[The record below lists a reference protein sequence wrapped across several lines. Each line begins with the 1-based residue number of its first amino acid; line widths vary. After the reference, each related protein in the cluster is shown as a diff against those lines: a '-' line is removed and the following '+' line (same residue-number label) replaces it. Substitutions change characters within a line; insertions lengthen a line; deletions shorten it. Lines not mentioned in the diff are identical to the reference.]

1 MNTLLNRV
9 DYHKSIQRILQNSNN
24 AIEGKAVLV
33 AALDKYNSNIDRLG
47 ELTSDLV
54 YPVTFV
60 RKDRIE
66 LHKQLR
72 SELARIANT
81 GCLLAKKLNDS
92 AMLSKMKQYRAMAS
106 KFSIFVL
113 YESAFDIAGVFE
125 ANSIHYADI
134 GCTAEEITA
143 FKDQAQQLSDK
154 VNDVRGQLDDRRRN
168 RHETRAL
175 VKECNRL
182 LIEHFDPFVKAQANA
197 QPDFAT
203 AYAVQRALAT
213 GGKHKK
219 GTMEETAEISGTVSD
234 LKTSAPLANATVT
247 IADLNLVAK
256 TDNEGNYSFEE
267 LPPTDCTIECSL
279 PGYETPEKQTLSV
292 NAGDV
297 LLADFSLKPSQEAQ
311 T

>member
-9 DYHKSIQRILQNSNN
+9 DYHRSIQRILQNNNN

-33 AALDKYNSNIDRLG
+33 AALDKYNSNINRLG
-47 ELTSDLV
+47 ELTSGLV

-81 GCLLAKKLNDS
+81 GCLLAKKLSDS
-92 AMLSKMKQYRAMAS
+92 ALLSKMKQYRTMAS
-106 KFSIFVL
+106 KYSIFVL

-134 GCTAEEITA
+134 GCTAEEITG
-143 FKDQAQQLSDK
+143 FKDLAQQLSDK

-168 RHETRAL
+168 RYETLAL
-175 VKECNRL
+175 IKECNHL
-182 LIEHFDPFVKAQANA
+182 LVEHFDPFVKAQANA
-197 QPDFAT
+197 QPDFCT
-203 AYAVQRALAT
+203 AYNVQRALTT

-219 GTMEETAEISGTVSD
+219 GTLEETAEISGTVTD
-234 LKTSAPLANATVT
+234 FKTSAPLPNATVT

-256 TDNEGNYSFEE
+256 TDEEGNYSFEE
-267 LPPTDCTIECSL
+267 LPPVACVVECSL
-279 PGYETPEKQTLSV
+279 QGYETPGKQILVV

-297 LLADFSLKPSQEAQ
+297 LMADFSLKPTQEAQ